1 MARRG
6 HVTMETADLQ
16 ILRHAREMQD
26 AAVRL
31 RAEGR
36 TIGFVP
42 TMGFL
47 HDGHLSLMTEAAR
60 HTDVL
65 VISIFVNPTQFGPNE
80 DLGAYPRDLERDL
93 ELAGRVGVDV
103 VYCPSPEEIYPA
115 GYQTYVTLE
124 HLPARLCGRSRPVHF
139 RGVATVVTKLFNTV
153 QPNVAVFGEKD
164 FQQLAIIRRMVADLN
179 FNVRII
185 GGPTVRETDGL
196 AMSSRNAYLD
206 SSQRPAALSLSRALY
221 RARDRVAGGEHRAR
235 VLTRETA
242 ESIGHH
248 PAAKIDYI
256 EIVDPES
263 LEPVD
268 TISSEARM
276 LLAVKIGSTRLIDNI
291 ALIPAPD

>member
-1 MARRG
+1 MKTTDIQIIRR
-6 HVTMETADLQ
+6 
-16 ILRHAREMQD
+16 AREMQD
-26 AAVRL
+26 FAAR
-31 RAEGR
+31 RKAEGR

-47 HDGHLSLMTEAAR
+47 HDGHLSLMTEAGR

-80 DLGAYPRDLERDL
+80 DLDAYPRDLERDL
-93 ELAGRVGVDV
+93 ELARGIGVDM

-153 QPNVAVFGEKD
+153 QPDVAVFGEKD
-164 FQQLAIIRRMVADLN
+164 FQQLAIIRRMVTDLN

-185 GGPTVRETDGL
+185 GGPTVREADGL

-206 SSQRPAALSLSRALY
+206 SSQRPAALSLSKALFHV
-221 RARDRVAGGEHRAR
+221 RDRVAGGEQNARALVDDAAER
-235 VLTRETA
+235 IEGHPETV
-242 ESIGHH
+242 
-248 PAAKIDYI
+248 IDYI
-256 EIVDPES
+256 EIVDPET

-268 TISSEARM
+268 TISREARM

-291 ALIPAPD
+291 ALIPAPA